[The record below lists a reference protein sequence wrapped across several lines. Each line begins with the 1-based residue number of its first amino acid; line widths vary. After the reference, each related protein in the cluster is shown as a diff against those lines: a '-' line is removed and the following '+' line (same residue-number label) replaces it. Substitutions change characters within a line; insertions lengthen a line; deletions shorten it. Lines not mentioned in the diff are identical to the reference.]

1 MPIVAADILALRGD
15 PLGRAITDYLFEED
29 RSFREFIETLVLSLC
44 TAHGISELQIR
55 RNWQKKLRDDG
66 VHLRIKVGV
75 PDDPTGWMQVPTVW
89 TYVTDMSRGNA
100 AQALELK
107 LTKPH
112 SKRCIEE
119 GYALRVAVCEELT
132 ADSRK
137 SLEKRLN
144 KACTDIN
151 KMSPPVHVLGAREL
165 AECSNRYLCMD
176 MERWQKQVYGLV
188 KKFIDVPDWKP
199 ALNTILKHVDLS
211 KPVTEVI
218 LTLMGPTG
226 TGKSRLVLE
235 ALREAKEVQPLV
247 LYTRNQYEAVRIAEM
262 LARNS
267 EHRAILVTDQ
277 CSRFWRGKIQTWL
290 NAHSDRVRVIAIEAA
305 DASTPSAGDLP
316 HGPEVE
322 VPPLADD
329 VLESILELNF
339 PRVSAARRASY
350 TKLAKG
356 SVLLAADLCVNASKF
371 LPRGK
376 TVPESVVEYLQKRLT
391 EEEIVILEALS
402 LVPRFEFKGPWKAGQ
417 SFFEKLTGMPSQKL
431 EEVASTMVASNSF
444 LDRAGWFFYVT
455 PEVVAQAAFDL
466 AWERWAKDDVYAFLD
481 WVSKES
487 NGLSYSRVE
496 SSSLPQVRHTYYLHW
511 ARSIK
516 PEQLMQ
522 GQVIERLSSL
532 ITEDPESFIPVLKVL
547 LEYIGNDRWQ
557 GFRKLT
563 TGQKNLTDR
572 NRLIKLGRSLSAY
585 AKYFEDGEF
594 ILRKLALSEP
604 EPTGATEAW
613 QRLFL
618 IEESGTPLAFSRR
631 YWLLESLFTAESEAQ
646 IELACGGMI
655 AILKAAS
662 GEVRPEIQKL
672 DPPMTICASEP
683 PMQWMR
689 SQAERRAAI
698 DLVMTQATKL
708 AQQFEL
714 RNLASGLLSCSSLI
728 LKEGLLNQLTTLFGM
743 VKDDKVVSATVVAAV
758 RDYLHTAQRDGQSDN
773 DYVGQVRAWL
783 ESIEP
788 KDLHGQ
794 LMSLLGV
801 SVTSEETHSE
811 HMARIKSMADKVFK
825 DNIALDGELR
835 WLCSESA
842 KHAWFFGNELGA
854 LDKDHRYLELFCLGS
869 LKSLSANLAKG
880 YIFGNV
886 TSYPSN
892 AQRINQQ
899 LDQLESQSPWLAHK
913 LSVPT
918 RRQTRGLERTLKM
931 IDADQL
937 PLQCLDVFIFG
948 DDPLTEDEFKQVFE
962 RIKSQAKS
970 GKVIASQLGLELIAS
985 RLTQEES
992 GKNRTIFA
1000 SDDVKADTIDF
1011 LMLPTTTESAILTST
1026 HKLTRTLSKLANICP
1041 DQIAGVALQC
1051 LMASTQETPELENEC
1066 IDVLVSIAA
1075 QRPNAVFAELESLLM
1090 SDDRSWH
1097 FRTGKRE
1104 KLFLNLPGEPA
1115 IEWVKSKGQ
1124 SLARRLAWHLPIP
1137 YADENGRAVV
1147 PKLTE
1152 SVLTTYVQ
1160 DEDLFSNFCAGTH
1173 LARTIDQDLSAQDH
1187 EIKQIAKLCLASP
1200 IQRIREWAEWRLDD
1214 SPADILSSA
1223 DRTRRS

>member
-29 RSFREFIETLVLSLC
+29 RSFREFIETLVITVC
-44 TAHGISELQIR
+44 TAHGMPESQIR
-55 RNWQKKLRDDG
+55 RNWQKKLREDG
-66 VHLRIKVGV
+66 VHLRIKAGI
-75 PDDPTGWMQVPTVW
+75 PDDPTGWMQVPSVW

-107 LTKPH
+107 LTRPH
-112 SKRCIEE
+112 TNRCIQE
-119 GYALRVAVCEELT
+119 GYALRVAVCEDLS

-137 SLEKRLN
+137 TLEKRLN

-151 KMSPPVHVLGAREL
+151 KASPPVHVLGAKEL
-165 AECSNRYLCMD
+165 AELSNRYLCLD
-176 MERWQKQVYGLV
+176 LERWQKQVFGQV
-188 KKFIDVPDWKP
+188 KKFVEVPEWRPVLD
-199 ALNTILKHVDLS
+199 AISKHVDFG
-211 KPVTEVI
+211 KPVSEVI
-218 LTLMGPTG
+218 LTLLGPSG
-226 TGKSRLVLE
+226 TSKSRLVLE

-267 EHRAILVTDQ
+267 EHKAILVTDQ

-305 DASTPSAGDLP
+305 EATSADLP
-316 HGPEVE
+316 HGPELE
-322 VPPLADD
+322 VPRMSD
-329 VLESILELNF
+329 EIIETILELNF
-339 PRVSAARRASY
+339 PRVSAARRQAY
-350 TKLAKG
+350 AKLAKG
-356 SVLLAADLCVNASKF
+356 SVALAADLSLNASKF

-376 TVPESVVEYLQKRLT
+376 TVPESIVDYLQKRLT
-391 EEEIVILEALS
+391 EEEIIILEALS

-417 SFFEKLTGMPSQKL
+417 AFFSNLTGIPSQKF
-431 EEVASTMVASNSF
+431 EEIAATMVASNAF
-444 LDRAGWFFYVT
+444 LDRAGWFYYVT

-466 AWERWAKDDVYAFLD
+466 AWERWAKGDVYSFLD

-496 SSSLPQVRHTYYLHW
+496 SSSFPHVRHTYYLHW

-522 GQVIERLSSL
+522 GQVIERLSNL

-563 TGQKNLTDR
+563 TGQKNITDR

-618 IEESGTPLAFSRR
+618 IDNSGTPLAFSRR
-631 YWLLESLFTAESEAQ
+631 YWLLESLFSGESDAQ
-646 IELACGGMI
+646 LDLACGGLV
-655 AILKAAS
+655 AILKAAA
-662 GEVRPEIQKL
+662 GEPRTDNVE
-672 DPPMTICASEP
+672 PPLTISNTEP

-689 SQAERRAAI
+689 SQAERKAAI
-698 DLVMTQATKL
+698 DLVLTQATKL
-708 AQQFEL
+708 AQQKGL
-714 RNLASGLLSCSSLI
+714 KNLATGLLSCSGLI
-728 LKEGLLNQLTTLFGM
+728 LKEGLLEPLTKLFEM
-743 VKDDKVVSATVVAAV
+743 VKEDKVVSATVVAAV
-758 RDYLHTAQRDGQSDN
+758 RDFLHTAQRDGQND
-773 DYVGQVRAWL
+773 DYVKQVRSWL
-783 ESIEP
+783 DNIEP

-794 LMSLLGV
+794 LMALLGV
-801 SVTSEETHSE
+801 SVANEESHAE
-811 HMARIKSMADKVFK
+811 HMMRIKSMAEKVFK
-825 DNIALDGELR
+825 ENISLEGELR

-842 KHAWFFGNELGA
+842 KHAWFFGNELGG
-854 LDKDHRYLELFCLGS
+854 LDKENRYLEMFCLGS

-886 TSYPSN
+886 TTHPAN
-892 AQRINQQ
+892 VGRINQQ

-913 LSVPT
+913 LSVST

-931 IDADQL
+931 VDSDQL

-948 DDPLTEDEFKQVFE
+948 DDPLSEDEFRLVFD
-962 RIKSQAKS
+962 RIRSAAAA

-985 RLTQEES
+985 RLTQEEATRS
-992 GKNRTIFA
+992 RSIF
-1000 SDDVKADTIDF
+1000 SQEDVRNGTVEF

-1026 HKLTRTLSKLANICP
+1026 HKLTRILSKLANICP
-1041 DQIAGVALQC
+1041 ENIAAVGLQC
-1051 LMASTQETPELENEC
+1051 LMASTAETPELESEC
-1066 IDVLVSIAA
+1066 IDVLISIAE
-1075 QRPNAVFAELESLLM
+1075 RVPNSVFAELEELLM

-1097 FRTGKRE
+1097 FRTARRE
-1104 KLFLNLPGEPA
+1104 RLFQHLPNDAA
-1115 IEWVKSKGQ
+1115 ISWVKSKGHN
-1124 SLARRLAWHLPIP
+1124 LARKLAWHLPIP
-1137 YADENGRAVV
+1137 YVGEKSRAVV
-1147 PKLTE
+1147 PPLTE
-1152 SVLTTYVQ
+1152 AVLTTFSQ
-1160 DEDLFSNFCAGTH
+1160 DEDVFQNFCAGTH
-1173 LARTIDQDLSAQDH
+1173 LARTVDQDLSAQDN
-1187 EIKQIAKLCLASP
+1187 EVKQIAKLCLSSP

-1223 DRTRRS
+1223 DRARRN

>member
-29 RSFREFIETLVLSLC
+29 RSFREFIETLVLTVC
-44 TAHGISELQIR
+44 TAHGLPESQIR
-55 RNWQKKLRDDG
+55 RNWQKKLREEG
-66 VHLRIKVGV
+66 VHLRIKSGIA
-75 PDDPTGWMQVPTVW
+75 DDPTGWMQVPTIW
-89 TYVTDMSRGNA
+89 TYVTDMSRGSA

-107 LTKPH
+107 LQKPH
-112 SKRCIEE
+112 TLRCIQE
-119 GYALRVAVCEELT
+119 GYALRVAVCEDMT
-132 ADSRK
+132 ADSLK
-137 SLEKRLN
+137 TLEKRLN
-144 KACTDIN
+144 KACSEIN
-151 KMSPPVHVLGAREL
+151 KASPPVQVLGAKEL
-165 AECSNRYLCMD
+165 AECSNRYLCLD
-176 MERWQKQVYGLV
+176 LERWQKQVYGLV
-188 KKFIDVPDWKP
+188 KKFVEVPAWRPALDAILRHVDFTKP
-199 ALNTILKHVDLS
+199 AG
-211 KPVTEVI
+211 EVI
-218 LTLMGPTG
+218 LTLMGPSG
-226 TGKSRLVLE
+226 TSKSRLVLE
-235 ALREAKEVQPLV
+235 SLREAKEVQPLV

-267 EHRAILVTDQ
+267 EHKAILVTDQ
-277 CSRFWRGKIQTWL
+277 CTRFWRGKIQTWL
-290 NAHSDRVRVIAIEAA
+290 NAHSDRVRVIAIEVA
-305 DASTPSAGDLP
+305 DASSADLP
-316 HGPEVE
+316 HGPEIE
-322 VPPLADD
+322 VPRISDEI
-329 VLESILELNF
+329 LESILELNF
-339 PRVSAARRASY
+339 PRVSAARRAAY
-350 TKLAKG
+350 AKLAKG
-356 SVLLAADLCVNASKF
+356 SVALAADLCVNASKF

-376 TVPESVVEYLQKRLT
+376 TVPESLVDYLQKRLS

-417 SFFEKLTGMPSQKL
+417 TFFSNLTGIPSQKL
-431 EEVASTMVASNSF
+431 EETAATMVASNTF

-466 AWERWAKDDVYAFLD
+466 AWERWAKGDVYAFLD

-496 SSSLPQVRHTYYLHW
+496 NSSLPHVRHTYYLHW

-572 NRLIKLGRSLSAY
+572 NRLIKLGRSLCAY
-585 AKYFEDGEF
+585 VKYFEDGEF

-618 IEESGTPLAFSRR
+618 IDNSGTPLAFSRR
-631 YWLLESLFTAESEAQ
+631 YWLLESLFTGESEAQ
-646 IELACGGMI
+646 LELASGGLI
-655 AILKAAS
+655 AILKAAA
-662 GEVRPEIQKL
+662 GEPRTDSVESPL
-672 DPPMTICASEP
+672 AICGAEP

-689 SQAERRAAI
+689 SQAERKAAI
-698 DLVMTQATKL
+698 DLVMTQSTKL
-708 AQQFEL
+708 AQQYGL
-714 RNLASGLLSCSSLI
+714 RNLAAGLLSCSGLI
-728 LKEGLLNQLTTLFGM
+728 LKEGLLDHLTKLFEM

-758 RDYLHTAQRDGQSDN
+758 RDYLHTAQRDGQND
-773 DYVGQVRAWL
+773 DYVKQVRAWL
-783 ESIEP
+783 DSIEP

-794 LMSLLGV
+794 LMALLGV
-801 SVTSEETHSE
+801 SVASEETHAE
-811 HMARIKSMADKVFK
+811 HMARIKDMAEKVFK
-825 DNIALDGELR
+825 DDISLEGELR

-854 LDKDHRYLELFCLGS
+854 LDKDNRYLELFCVGS

-886 TSYPSN
+886 TTHPAN
-892 AQRINQQ
+892 VGRINQQ

-913 LSVPT
+913 LSVST

-931 IDADQL
+931 VDADQL

-948 DDPLTEDEFKQVFE
+948 DDPLSEDEFRLVFD
-962 RIKSQAKS
+962 RIRTAAGS

-985 RLTQEES
+985 RLTQEEAARGRS
-992 GKNRTIFA
+992 IFIN
-1000 SDDVKADTIDF
+1000 DDVRKGTVEF

-1026 HKLTRTLSKLANICP
+1026 HKLTRTLSKLANIFP
-1041 DQIAGVALQC
+1041 EQIAGVALQC
-1051 LMASTQETPELENEC
+1051 MMASTAETPELENEC
-1066 IDVLVSIAA
+1066 IDVLTAIAA
-1075 QRPNAVFAELESLLM
+1075 QKPDFVFAELESVLM

-1097 FRTGKRE
+1097 FRTGRRE
-1104 KLFLNLPGEPA
+1104 KLFLNLPADAA
-1115 IEWVKSKGQ
+1115 IDWVKSKGQ
-1124 SLARRLAWHLPIP
+1124 DLARRLAWHLPIP
-1137 YADENGRAVV
+1137 YVGDKARAVV
-1147 PKLTE
+1147 PPLTE
-1152 SVLTTYVQ
+1152 AVLTTFAQ
-1160 DEDLFSNFCAGTH
+1160 DDDVFSNFCAGTH
-1173 LARTIDQDLSAQDH
+1173 LARTIDQDLSAQDS
-1187 EIKQIAKLCLASP
+1187 EIKQIAKLCLSSP